1 MQRHRPLVQRRLTLS
16 LRWLFLGTW
25 AYFALSALGLI
36 GPISSAGAT
45 VLGARYVRGAV
56 SLSLGDV
63 AAFAFTV
70 WAVFVVSS
78 FVRFVLDEEV
88 YPRVRLPHGA
98 AYALATIVRYVIV
111 VIGVVFAVAALG
123 SISTG

>member
-1 MQRHRPLVQRRLTLS
+1 MLTAQLHEMQRRLTLS
-16 LRWLFLGTW
+16 WRWLSVGAW

-36 GPISSAGAT
+36 GPIASAGAT
-45 VLGARYVRGAV
+45 VLGARYVRESV

-63 AAFAFTV
+63 AAFALTV

-88 YPRVRLPHGA
+88 
-98 AYALATIVRYVIV
+98 
-111 VIGVVFAVAALG
+111 
-123 SISTG
+123 